1 MLTLINTDI
10 LPSHFGE
17 NFDLFALK
25 MEAERSTETLVST
38 FKITRR
44 RNSEYRD

>member
-1 MLTLINTDI
+1 
-10 LPSHFGE
+10 
-17 NFDLFALK
+17 

-44 RNSEYRD
+44 RNSEYRDWKSSAFNVTLGPLFAM